1 MTSIAS
7 TYTANINTTYPV
19 AGQDNDTQGFRDNFS
34 NIYNAIS
41 AVDAQL
47 QTVQTTAVFTTGTS
61 NLNYNILQNASL
73 QSAGYVVYDNRL
85 LHAGGNQTIDF
96 SQGNYQQWTI
106 NSATNFT
113 VVNLPAAGTYATVKL
128 ELTSINTQTV
138 TVTLVSTTGSAVV
151 VDSSNVHATNPIVL
165 TTTTGAV
172 IYEISSADG
181 GVTKQLKFGGGPYV

>member
-34 NIYNAIS
+34 NIHNAIS
-41 AVDAQL
+41 AVDNQL

-61 NLNYNILQNASL
+61 NLNHNIIQNASL

-113 VVNLPAAGTYATVKL
+113 VVNLPAAGIYATVKL

-181 GVTKQLKFGGGPYV
+181 GVTNQLKFGGGPYV

>member
-61 NLNYNILQNASL
+61 NLNHNILQNASL

-128 ELTSINTQTV
+128 ELTSINTRTV

-181 GVTKQLKFGGGPYV
+181 GVTNQLKFGGGPYV